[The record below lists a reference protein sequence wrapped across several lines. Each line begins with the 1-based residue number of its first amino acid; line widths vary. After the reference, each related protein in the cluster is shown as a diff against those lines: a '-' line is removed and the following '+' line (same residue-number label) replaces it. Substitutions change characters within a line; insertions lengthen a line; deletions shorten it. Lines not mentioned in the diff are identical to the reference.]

1 MRHGETGLPERFRR
15 TVRSTWGEPGAQ
27 WLVGLPALLEECAR
41 RWSLTL
47 APPFPNLTFHY
58 VAPAVRADGTE
69 AVLKAG
75 VPNKELRSEAAALR
89 VFDGRGS
96 VRLLDS
102 DPDRGLLLLE
112 RLRPGA
118 VLTALADEAHDD
130 EATTIAAS
138 VMRGLW
144 RPAPP
149 GHDFPTVADWGESF
163 ARLRARFGGGTG
175 PLPAA
180 QVERAETLFAELLAS
195 SAPPVLL
202 HGDLHHDNIL
212 SAQRQP
218 WLAID
223 PKGVVGEP
231 AYEVGALLR
240 NLWPERHTNQNPARM
255 LERRAHRLAEELGID
270 PVRVR
275 DWAVAQAVLSA
286 VWGVEDSDDGW
297 EGALANADILAAIP
311 VCNKTRTGVS
321 Q

>member
-1 MRHGETGLPERFRR
+1 LR
-15 TVRSTWGEPGAQ
+15 TVRATWGEPGRE
-27 WLVGLPALLEECAR
+27 WLAALPELLTECAH

-47 APPFPNLTFHY
+47 APPFPNLSFNY

-75 VPNKELRSEAAALR
+75 VPNKGLRSEAAALR
-89 VFDGRGS
+89 VFEGRGS

-118 VLTALADEAHDD
+118 SLTALADEAHDD

-149 GHDFPTVADWGESF
+149 GHDFPTVADWGQGF
-163 ARLRARFGGGTG
+163 ARLRARFGGGAG
-175 PLPAA
+175 PLPPAW
-180 QVERAETLFAELLAS
+180 VEQGEALFADLLAS
-195 SAPPVLL
+195 SAAPVLL

-212 SAQRQP
+212 SGHRQP

-240 NLWPERHTNQNPARM
+240 NLWPDRHTHQNPARL
-255 LERRAHRLAEELGID
+255 LEHRLHRLAEELELD
-270 PVRVR
+270 PARVR
-275 DWAVAQAVLSA
+275 GWAVAQAVLSA
-286 VWGVEDSDDGW
+286 VWGIEDNDEGW
-297 EGALANADILAAIP
+297 GAALADAELLAAIK
-311 VCNKTRTGVS
+311 V
-321 Q
+321 

>member
-1 MRHGETGLPERFRR
+1 MEEAALPERFKQ
-15 TVRSTWGEPGAQ
+15 TVSTTWGEPGAL
-27 WLVGLPALLEECAR
+27 WLRGLPGLLEDCAR

-58 VAPAVRADGTE
+58 VAPAMRADGTE
-69 AVLKAG
+69 AVLKVG
-75 VPNKELRSEAAALR
+75 VPGPDLRREAAALR
-89 VFDGRGS
+89 VFDGQGS
-96 VRLLDS
+96 VRLLES
-102 DPDRGLLLLE
+102 DTEAGLLLLE
-112 RLRPGA
+112 RLRPGT
-118 VLTALADEAHDD
+118 VLTTLADEAHDD
-130 EATTIAAS
+130 AATTIAAS

-149 GHDFPTVADWGESF
+149 GHDFPTVADWGGGF

-180 QVERAETLFAELLAS
+180 QVERAEALFAELLAS
-195 SAPPVLL
+195 STASVLL

-240 NLWPERHTNQNPARM
+240 NLWPDRHAHLNPARM
-255 LERRAHRLAEELGID
+255 LERRTHRLAEELELD
-270 PVRVR
+270 PARVR
-275 DWAVAQAVLSA
+275 DWAIAQVVLSA
-286 VWGVEDSDDGW
+286 VWGVEDNDGGW
-297 EGALANADILAAIP
+297 EGASANTDLLAAIP
-311 VCNKTRTGVS
+311 VRNKTRAIAS
-321 Q
+321 E

>member
-1 MRHGETGLPERFRR
+1 MEEEPALPERFTQ
-15 TVRSTWGEPGAQ
+15 TVGSTWGETGRQ
-27 WLVGLPALLEECAR
+27 WLRDLPARLDDCAQ

-47 APPFPNLTFHY
+47 APPFPNLTFNY

-69 AVLKAG
+69 AVLKVG
-75 VPNKELRSEAAALR
+75 VPNKELWSEAAALR
-89 VFDGRGS
+89 VFDGWGS

-102 DPDRGLLLLE
+102 DPDAGLLLLE
-112 RLRPGA
+112 RLRPGS
-118 VLTALADEAHDD
+118 VLTSLADEAHDD
-130 EATTIAAS
+130 KATAIAAS

-149 GHDFPTVADWGESF
+149 GHDFPTVADWGAAF
-163 ARLRARFGGGTG
+163 AHLRERFGGGTG

-180 QVERAETLFAELLAS
+180 QVERAEALFAELLAS

-212 SAQRQP
+212 SAQRSP

-223 PKGVVGEP
+223 PKGIVGEP

-240 NLWPERHTNQNPARM
+240 NLWPDRHTHQNPARL
-255 LERRAHRLAEELGID
+255 LERRTHQLAEELELD
-270 PVRVR
+270 PARVR

-286 VWGVEDSDDGW
+286 VWGVGDGDDGW
-297 EGALANADILAAIP
+297 DGALANADILATIP
-311 VCNKTRTGVS
+311 VCSKTRTRVS

>member
-1 MRHGETGLPERFRR
+1 MRHGETGLPERFVR
-15 TVRSTWGEPGAQ
+15 TVCATWGEPGRE
-27 WLVGLPALLEECAR
+27 WLVGLPALLEDCAR

-47 APPFPNLTFHY
+47 SAPFPNLTFNY

-118 VLTALADEAHDD
+118 VLTALADEAHDG

-175 PLPAA
+175 PLPTAR
-180 QVERAETLFAELLAS
+180 VEEAETLFADLLAS

-202 HGDLHHDNIL
+202 HGDLHHDNILSAHVL

-240 NLWPERHTNQNPARM
+240 NLWPDRHTHQNAGRL
-255 LERRAHRLAEELGID
+255 LERRAHRLAEELELD
-270 PVRVR
+270 PARVR
-275 DWAVAQAVLSA
+275 GWAVTQAVLSA
-286 VWGVEDSDDGW
+286 VWGIEDNDDGW
-297 EGALANADILAAIP
+297 GAALADAELLSAIK
-311 VCNKTRTGVS
+311 V
-321 Q
+321 

>member
-1 MRHGETGLPERFRR
+1 MAETGAPLSERFVK
-15 TVRSTWGEPGAQ
+15 TVRATWGEPGRE
-27 WLVGLPALLEECAR
+27 WLATLPALLEECAR

-47 APPFPNLTFHY
+47 AAPYSNLTFNY
-58 VAPAVRADGTE
+58 VALAVMSDGTE

-75 VPNKELRSEAAALR
+75 VPNKELRSETAALR

-96 VRLLDS
+96 VHLLAS
-102 DPDRGLLLLE
+102 DPDAGLLLLE

-118 VLTALADEAHDD
+118 VLTDRADEAHDD

-138 VMRGLW
+138 VMRGLR

-149 GHDFPTVADWGESF
+149 GHDFPTVADWGEGF

-175 PLPAA
+175 PLPTA
-180 QVERAETLFAELLAS
+180 QVEEAEALFAELLAS

-212 SAQRQP
+212 SAERQP

-240 NLWPERHTNQNPARM
+240 NLWPDRHAHRNPARL
-255 LERRAHRLAEELGID
+255 LERRLHRLAEELALD
-270 PVRVR
+270 PARVR
-275 DWAVAQAVLSA
+275 GWAVSQAVLSA
-286 VWGVEDSDDGW
+286 WWCIEDGDTEGGW
-297 EGALANADILAAIP
+297 EGAIADAERLAAIK
-311 VCNKTRTGVS
+311 V
-321 Q
+321 